1 MPREQQELAQR
12 ALRNNF
18 SGIVSQ
24 TYNQKNIEA
33 LHFVLQVVGY
43 IVNAN
48 NDPTGY
54 NY

>member
-1 MPREQQELAQR
+1 MPREQRTSPKGVE
-12 ALRNNF
+12 
-18 SGIVSQ
+18 

-33 LHFVLQVVGY
+33 LHFVLKVVGY
-43 IVNAN
+43 IVKAN

>member
-1 MPREQQELAQR
+1 
-12 ALRNNF
+12 LRNNF

-24 TYNQKNIEA
+24 TDNQKNIEA

-43 IVNAN
+43 IVKAN